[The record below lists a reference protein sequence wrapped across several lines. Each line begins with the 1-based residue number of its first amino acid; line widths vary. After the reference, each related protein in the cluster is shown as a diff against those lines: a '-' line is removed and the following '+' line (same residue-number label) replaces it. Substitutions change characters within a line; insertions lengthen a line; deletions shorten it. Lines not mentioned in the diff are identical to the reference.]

1 MRKNK
6 NPIPKETLISAPFP
20 DAQIDRD
27 GRIRVIVLEPVV
39 TNLEYNASPMNM
51 TRHVEKRT
59 WASSFLNHV
68 EDKEIPRRVVAVR
81 VAPPS
86 TSKQGVKVKVVDRNT
101 LRVHLDT
108 TEGMYVMSSH
118 SHSNVTNTS
127 LTLEHR
133 YDDDDD
139 DDDQDDEEENESDF
153 LSRVR
158 DVLCV
163 HAINGNH
170 IKRYLNTE
178 NDVRTIFTRLGIKS
192 LSSSDLSRLN
202 RVLNKDSI
210 FDLLCLDVSK
220 EQEQQEQQDKRT
232 HGRVFRFPSSVYS
245 HNSSARDMWSKTGLP
260 ALHSLWNGTNGTWCS
275 SAKFHLCL
283 SLQHALRCQK
293 Y

>member
-1 MRKNK
+1 
-6 NPIPKETLISAPFP
+6 
-20 DAQIDRD
+20 
-27 GRIRVIVLEPVV
+27 
-39 TNLEYNASPMNM
+39 MNM

-59 WASSFLNHV
+59 WASSFLNQV

-81 VAPPS
+81 VAPP

-101 LRVHLDT
+101 LRVHLDA
-108 TEGMYVMSSH
+108 TEGMY
-118 SHSNVTNTS
+118 
-127 LTLEHR
+127 
-133 YDDDDD
+133 DDDD
-139 DDDQDDEEENESDF
+139 DDDQDDEEEKESDF

-163 HAINGNH
+163 HAVNGNH

-202 RVLNKDSI
+202 RVLSKDSI
-210 FDLLCLDVSK
+210 FDSLCLDESK
-220 EQEQQEQQDKRT
+220 EQEQQQQQDK
-232 HGRVFRFPSSVYS
+232 RVFRFPSSVYS

>member
-1 MRKNK
+1 M
-6 NPIPKETLISAPFP
+6 
-20 DAQIDRD
+20 
-27 GRIRVIVLEPVV
+27 
-39 TNLEYNASPMNM
+39 
-51 TRHVEKRT
+51 EKRT
-59 WASSFLNHV
+59 WASSFLNQV

-81 VAPPS
+81 VAPP

-101 LRVHLDT
+101 LRVHLDA
-108 TEGMYVMSSH
+108 TEGM
-118 SHSNVTNTS
+118 
-127 LTLEHR
+127 